1 MSTTNLVLATI
12 YPNVMLRCSQLKKI
26 VSEWR
31 RRIHSRSELAN
42 LDDISLRDIGMSR
55 CAAQHEA
62 SKPFWMK

>member
-1 MSTTNLVLATI
+1 MNTTNLVLSTI
-12 YPNVMLRCSQLKKI
+12 YPSLVLRTSQLKKI
-26 VSEWR
+26 VFEWR

-55 CAAQHEA
+55 CTAQHEA